1 MPPKPTINK
10 EVGRNVGE
18 EIRNAKENE
27 NLQTFNEDTLTYTL
41 TVANGKNAGVLFNGE
56 IEDKKLPDEVSYIAE
71 STEIHYEDGKIEK
84 LKDQDVWIEGKL
96 RISGFTLAENE
107 SFKVLFK
114 VKVKSEQLK
123 TDIVNKV
130 SIKGTDKDKKEVIG
144 NTAEAKFDIV
154 ASPGILSATKAVY
167 STGKIATNIN
177 GEKLQVGDQIQYRIV
192 VKNEGKSLST
202 IKNITVSDLLPSSV
216 YYVDNTLKVVGDN
229 TAIAT
234 VTKNDQGEETL
245 SVELKELTG
254 GKSIE
259 ILLDVIVI
267 DSASGEFT
275 NTAQAEGEVAL
286 QPDDLTITK
295 PSKAETETVKN
306 SVPIAPSITKSLDN
320 QGVAFNDDEFYYTLV
335 IKNEKNAGKLYFGE
349 VEDRLPIGITYVEG
363 STEIDGKKVNDDN
376 WKDNI
381 FNKRDIELIE
391 NQEMTIRFKV
401 KIKVKELQTITN
413 TASFLGKDVNG
424 EGTKKVEAKV
434 PVKDTR
440 NRV

>member
-275 NTAQAEGEVAL
+275 NTAQAEG
-286 QPDDLTITK
+286 K
-295 PSKAETETVKN
+295 
-306 SVPIAPSITKSLDN
+306 
-320 QGVAFNDDEFYYTLV
+320 
-335 IKNEKNAGKLYFGE
+335 
-349 VEDRLPIGITYVEG
+349 
-363 STEIDGKKVNDDN
+363 
-376 WKDNI
+376 
-381 FNKRDIELIE
+381 
-391 NQEMTIRFKV
+391 
-401 KIKVKELQTITN
+401 
-413 TASFLGKDVNG
+413 
-424 EGTKKVEAKV
+424 
-434 PVKDTR
+434 
-440 NRV
+440 